1 MKTKKFMAVL
11 ISILLILSLAAC
23 GMSKDSKKNEGN
35 KDAKIASLLTAD
47 PKTMLSGKRY
57 SCLPTKEWQ

>member
-23 GMSKDSKKNEGN
+23 GMSKDGKENEGSTFTVEFN
-35 KDAKIASLLTAD
+35 
-47 PKTMLSGKRY
+47 
-57 SCLPTKEWQ
+57 